1 MTEPCTPE
9 PFFVAQTA
17 EPGHLKTTDA
27 MREWMRQRLEEAQ
40 AQGGTWVRFTVPD
53 DEDLPTALLI
63 EVWLERPEDQG
74 APRWLQVAE

>member
-1 MTEPCTPE
+1 
-9 PFFVAQTA
+9 
-17 EPGHLKTTDA
+17 